1 MVALAALILRRAL
14 RGTAYSPVA
23 SIWLQAL
30 RAMRGAELVL
40 PAPKA
45 LPEKWDINQPLLLPT
60 SSAPAAQHRREAL
73 ESLAE
78 QGGADEG
85 LGRQEGGP
93 EAFGLPPSH
102 GSSPTVHLQ
111 SHLF

>member
-1 MVALAALILRRAL
+1 M
-14 RGTAYSPVA
+14 
-23 SIWLQAL
+23 
-30 RAMRGAELVL
+30 

-60 SSAPAAQHRREAL
+60 ISAPAAQHRQEAL

-85 LGRQEGGP
+85 LGRQKGGP
-93 EAFGLPPSH
+93 EAFGLPPAMD
-102 GSSPTVHLQ
+102 PALQ
-111 SHLF
+111 STCSLTFSRKLPPPQPETLS